1 MRCLSSRI
9 IVDPVMAV
17 PPRGARP
24 SQSCFCMNI
33 KGGRRMRRTSG
44 PAGTLSQMLLA
55 GVLGFVACPA
65 PAQAT
70 SLMFQNINSGGI
82 IQIDPYPNTIV
93 FGPFTETRDGRPSFG
108 FLNGTNIQGPKVQIR
123 TMAGMSGFV
132 KNGISRDQTEVSEVG
147 TVLLLGLGLSGLG
160 LSRMFSRHG

>member
-1 MRCLSSRI
+1 
-9 IVDPVMAV
+9 
-17 PPRGARP
+17 
-24 SQSCFCMNI
+24 
-33 KGGRRMRRTSG
+33 MRRPSG
-44 PAGTLSQMLLA
+44 PAGTLRQMLLA

-108 FLNGTNIQGPKVQIR
+108 FLNGTNIRWVQG
-123 TMAGMSGFV
+123 TGTNHGWHAGFV